1 MNDYRNV
8 LIEGTILAGRY
19 IISEKIGS
27 GGFAI
32 TYKARDQK
40 NSIDVA
46 IKEFYPMDDSLD
58 KVHEKERFLREAR
71 VLKEYDYLE
80 GIVSVRDVFEE
91 MDTAFLVMDFI
102 EGITLKDY
110 VKQYGTFSWEELL
123 DIFMPIMK
131 SLTKLH
137 RSGITHCDISPDN
150 LMIDMDNKLRL
161 IDFGATQHSNTRS
174 ERTIIVKQG
183 YAPLEQYYY
192 DGSVAD
198 GQIGPWTDVYALA
211 ATMYMAL
218 TGDKPRTSVERLNE
232 SDADFEFKSLL
243 KVIKPSQAESL
254 IKGMAVYKS
263 SRYATMDKF
272 LEALKFSDDADD
284 KMSVTRI
291 VKKSEEAGLI
301 DASDKEKKAKDST
314 LILLFS
320 SFVVIA
326 LLLGFIIRGF
336 LKDNS
341 EDTLSDK
348 ANGVNKEAV
357 TEITEVS
364 KETVTEVTTKAVTED
379 GIEAVREKLE
389 EDTTETATENKTEA
403 ETEEATEVVTEAKT
417 EAETEVATEVMTEAK
432 TEAET
437 EVTTE
442 VTTAAMTEAKTETEV
457 TTEATTEAVTEAE
470 TQEDAS
476 KKNDN
481 VKKEKKSSND
491 SDNDDSSDDILDD
504 SDDLY

>member
-40 NSIDVA
+40 NCIDVA

-198 GQIGPWTDVYALA
+198 GLIGPWTDVYALA

-301 DASDKEKKAKDST
+301 DASDKEKKAKDAT

-320 SFVVIA
+320 SFVVLA

-364 KETVTEVTTKAVTED
+364 KESVTEVTTKAVTED

-389 EDTTETATENKTEA
+389 EDTTETATENKTEV
-403 ETEEATEVVTEAKT
+403 ETEEATKAATESETEAETEVATEAVTEAKT
-417 EAETEVATEVMTEAK
+417 EAETEVATETVTE
-432 TEAET
+432 T
-437 EVTTE
+437 
-442 VTTAAMTEAKTETEV
+442 KTETEV